1 MALITCL
8 CFKNSSDIKKLK
20 ENSKTKDLPIFKE
33 TAKWLDIY
41 FSGQVPDFT
50 PKYKIENL
58 TDFRKEVI
66 DIMNKIPY
74 GKTTTYSAIAQEIAT
89 SRHISKMSSQAVGG
103 AVGWNKIV

>member
-1 MALITCL
+1 MYKWEYKTPEGYDDLIMNSDGTYLTCL

-20 ENSKTKDLPIFKE
+20 DNSKTKDLPIFKE

-58 TDFRKEVI
+58 TDFRS
-66 DIMNKIPY
+66 Y
-74 GKTTTYSAIAQEIAT
+74 
-89 SRHISKMSSQAVGG
+89 
-103 AVGWNKIV
+103 